1 MIFCT
6 KCGHKNPEGSLFCAK
21 CGTSIKMLDG
31 TQTEQTFE
39 YKSQNISGQAPKPE
53 NNLVWAVLCTVLCCM
68 PLGIVAIVYS
78 TKVDSAYAEGRQE
91 DAQNYA
97 NKAKNWAIAGA
108 LSSIIIMVIY
118 LIFML
123 AIGVGTAL

>member
-1 MIFCT
+1 
-6 KCGHKNPEGSLFCAK
+6 
-21 CGTSIKMLDG
+21 ML
-31 TQTEQTFE
+31 
-39 YKSQNISGQAPKPE
+39 YA
-53 NNLVWAVLCTVLCCM
+53 LR
-68 PLGIVAIVYS
+68 IVAIVYS

>member
-1 MIFCT
+1 MNFCT
-6 KCGHKNPEGSLFCAK
+6 KCGNKNSEESLFCAK
-21 CGTSIKMLDG
+21 CGTSVQMQDG
-31 TQTEQTFE
+31 TQTEQSFE
-39 YKSQNISGQAPKPE
+39 YRSQNITNQPPKPE

-91 DAQNYA
+91 DAKDYA

-108 LSSIIIMVIY
+108 LSSTIIMVIY
-118 LIFML
+118 VIFML
-123 AIGVGTAL
+123 AVGVGTAL

>member
-1 MIFCT
+1 MSFCT
-6 KCGHKNPEGSLFCAK
+6 KCGNKNPEGSLFCAK
-21 CGTSIKMLDG
+21 CGTSVQMQDG
-31 TQTEQTFE
+31 TQTEQSFE
-39 YKSQNISGQAPKPE
+39 YQSQNRSNQPPMPE

-91 DAQNYA
+91 DAKDYA

-108 LSSIIIMVIY
+108 LSSTIIMVIY
-118 LIFML
+118 VIFML
-123 AIGVGTAL
+123 AVGVGTAL